1 MKKIITFIIIA
12 AVIVF
17 GILYGLSWIPESI
30 NLTLNGEITNGT
42 TQEITKE
49 TLTVKGEMYTPWF
62 SGGMF
67 KGTVSCENIGLSAEF
82 DGKNTSATINE
93 NYYHISCG
101 IGMKLTGSV
110 NEYTSDT
117 GDRHE
122 IVTISVHRK
131 NYVYTTATWF
141 TNLHEH
147 SLQTSYFFIPEQ

>member
-12 AVIVF
+12 VVLVF
-17 GILYGLSWIPESI
+17 GIFYGLSWIPESI

-42 TQEITKE
+42 TQEASDE
-49 TLTVKGEMYTPWF
+49 TMTVKGEMYTPWF

-67 KGTVSCENIGLSAEF
+67 KGTIVFENKGLSVES
-82 DGKNTSATINE
+82 DGKNTSVTINE

-101 IGMKLTGSV
+101 IGMKLTGGT

-122 IVTISVHRK
+122 IVTIDIPPDDSRSVF
-131 NYVYTTATWF
+131 ATWH
-141 TNLHEH
+141 TDLHKPEF
-147 SLQTSYFFIPEQ
+147 QMTYYFSA

>member
-12 AVIVF
+12 AVLVF

-42 TQEITKE
+42 TQEISKE

-67 KGTVSCENIGLSAEF
+67 KGTVKFENSGLSGEF
-82 DGKNTSATINE
+82 DGKNTSVTINE

-122 IVTISVHRK
+122 IVNLSVHRK
-131 NYVYTTATWF
+131 NYKYTTATWF

-147 SLQTSYFFIPEQ
+147 SLQTSYFFIPE